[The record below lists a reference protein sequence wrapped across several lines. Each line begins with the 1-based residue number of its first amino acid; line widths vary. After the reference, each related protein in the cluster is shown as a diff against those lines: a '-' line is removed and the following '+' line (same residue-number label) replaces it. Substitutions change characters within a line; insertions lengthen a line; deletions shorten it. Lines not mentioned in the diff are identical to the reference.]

1 MNKSMKGGFPNP
13 LAKVEEK
20 LSEKYGLQ
28 YAKAMLAQWGG
39 LDNQNS
45 IYGKRYKEFE
55 RARAYAAGTQDTSIY
70 KQILNS
76 LDPDNG
82 DGSLMSLDWSP
93 V

>member
-1 MNKSMKGGFPNP
+1 MKGGFPNP

-70 KQILNS
+70 KQR
-76 LDPDNG
+76 
-82 DGSLMSLDWSP
+82 
-93 V
+93 